1 MDLLCAWGQQWRSF
15 IFVQKSRIL
24 FAFVIS
30 KSCQMYILYDKKEIY
45 QPPYE
50 IQELGW
56 GEFEIMIEIHF
67 NHPNMPP
74 VQIPHMLR
82 LHHSHQGGGQ
92 VSKKP
97 LCS

>member
-1 MDLLCAWGQQWRSF
+1 MRGVNNEDLSYLFKKVVFYLHSSF
-15 IFVQKSRIL
+15 QNPVRCTFYMNKI
-24 FAFVIS
+24 
-30 KSCQMYILYDKKEIY
+30 EIY

-67 NHPNMPP
+67 NHPNLPP